1 MSQHGLSSSINICSI
16 YLLTEHRRH
25 QILPGLVRDGDIGF
39 KGIVVF
45 VTGEG
50 HHDLGRHPLFKG
62 VDDEGSSCCV
72 RPYHVTKGFGH
83 NHSINS
89 VPGSWRLFT
98 GSVHGQ
104 RLSGTLSCT
113 LLTENRHQQGII
125 RRSVHIIESKVHSVC
140 TLSTSASQTSVF
152 HIFVVHNSV
161 EAWLPSRGGG
171 TGSRLSRQTAA
182 HRHRLWATGT
192 PIPVRQVPILA
203 CGAPQSLAQ
212 RAESAS
218 RCGCG

>member
-62 VDDEGSSCCV
+62 VDHKGSSCSM
-72 RPYHVTKGFGH
+72 RPYHVTKGLGH

-89 VPGSWRLFT
+89 VPLHLGHLAGDSRILAII
-98 GSVHGQ
+98 HRQ
-104 RLSGTLSCT
+104 CT
-113 LLTENRHQQGII
+113 WTTALRDTFVYTAHRKQ
-125 RRSVHIIESKVHSVC
+125 
-140 TLSTSASQTSVF
+140 TSAGDYPKECT
-152 HIFVVHNSV
+152 HNRV
-161 EAWLPSRGGG
+161 
-171 TGSRLSRQTAA
+171 
-182 HRHRLWATGT
+182 
-192 PIPVRQVPILA
+192 
-203 CGAPQSLAQ
+203 
-212 RAESAS
+212 
-218 RCGCG
+218 